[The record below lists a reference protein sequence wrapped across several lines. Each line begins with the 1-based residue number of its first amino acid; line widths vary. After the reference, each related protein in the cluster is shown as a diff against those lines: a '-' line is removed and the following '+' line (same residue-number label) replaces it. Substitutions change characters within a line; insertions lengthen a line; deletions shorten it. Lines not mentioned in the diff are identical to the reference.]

1 MKIFTASVL
10 LLQVIIFILFSSNSY
25 SQIFTKITDQN
36 NPVVTDTWSGQYVG
50 ASWIDFDND
59 GLLDLYI
66 CGKPIYRNTGDGNFQ
81 KITTLL
87 SSEGGV
93 LGNSWAD
100 YDNDGDIDCF
110 LVASSSNSL
119 SYLFRNNGNNTFTKI
134 TSGLIGQASFNSGFG
149 CSWADYNND
158 GYVDLIIAAANN
170 YGVVNHPSRFYE
182 NNGNDTFTRIDTTLF
197 TTQLA
202 PYTIPVW
209 SDYDLDGDV
218 DLFIGSGPANGNL
231 ARDYL
236 FKNLLE
242 ETGNPYLE
250 RIDTSIIGTDLVD
263 GQVWNWIDYDN
274 DGDMDAYLTNYK
286 AAEPNNLYR
295 NEGNEYFIK
304 TTAQQVGTIVSD
316 LGQGLTNVWG
326 DFDNDGDLDCI
337 VTNDNTA
344 TRYYRN
350 NNNGTFT
357 NVTNLE
363 IITGSGPNYG
373 ITSGDYNSDGFLDL
387 YICGTNATKGL
398 YRNDSQNGNSWIN
411 IKCVGIGG
419 STGSNFSAIGTKLKA
434 KATINGSPIWQ
445 MREVSSQNSFNSMN
459 MLNVHFGFGDAVI
472 IDSLVIIW
480 TKGIKD
486 VYTNVDVNKFYEA
499 VEGSEISIVSSIIE
513 NINNNPSKFNLL
525 QNYPNPFNPS
535 TKLSFSI
542 GKAGNVNLVI
552 YNELGQKIR
561 TLINDDLSGG
571 LHEILWN
578 GKNESGLSVPSGI
591 YYARII
597 HNGLSKS
604 IKMMLIK

>member
-1 MKIFTASVL
+1 MKIFTATVL
-10 LLQVIIFILFSSNSY
+10 LLQVIIFILFSGNSY

-81 KITTLL
+81 KITTAL

-134 TSGLIGQASFNSGFG
+134 TSGLIGQAPNNSGFG

-202 PYTIPVW
+202 PYTIPSW
-209 SDYDLDGDV
+209 SDYDLDGDI

-242 ETGNPYLE
+242 ETGIPYLE

-286 AAEPNNLYR
+286 SAEPNNLYR

-304 TTAQQVGTIVSD
+304 TIAQQVGTIVSD
-316 LGQGLTNVWG
+316 LGQALTNVWG

-337 VTNDNTA
+337 VTNDNSA

-357 NVTNLE
+357 KITNLE

-411 IKCVGIGG
+411 IKLTGIGG
-419 STGSNFSAIGTKLKA
+419 STGSNYSAIGTKIKA
-434 KATINGSPIWQ
+434 KAIINGSPVWQ

-513 NINNNPSKFNLL
+513 NINNNPSKFNLH

>member
-158 GYVDLIIAAANN
+158 GYIDLIIAAANN

-419 STGSNFSAIGTKLKA
+419 ATGSNFSAIGTKLKA
-434 KATINGSPIWQ
+434 KATINGSPVWQ